1 MSRKRILIIHNPTSG
16 RRRVDFMSRV
26 AVALTDLGA
35 QVDIVVTD
43 HPGHGIELAARVE
56 PDSLDA
62 IVAAGG
68 DGTINEVLNGL
79 SAQVD
84 APPMGIIPL
93 GTANIL
99 ALELGIAGKPA
110 AIARILYDG
119 PVRNIYPGI
128 IKRKGQ
134 PDRLFAMMA
143 GIGLDARIVAGVS
156 STLKRFIGKGA
167 YIIEAAWQWL
177 RRRLPDYDLEIDK
190 VPYKAG
196 SVIITNGRLYAGHF
210 EIAPDADLGASGFKI
225 LLLKGSRGQL
235 LGNAI
240 AMSGNF
246 LARKKGVRMLDGTKI
261 VLAGPSGEPLQAD
274 GDLVA
279 QLPVTIEASIKPVK
293 VISYN

>member
-16 RRRVDFMSRV
+16 RRRVDFMSKV

-35 QVDIVVTD
+35 RVDIVVTD
-43 HPGHGIELAARVE
+43 HLGHGTELAARVE

-79 SAQVD
+79 YAQVD

-93 GTANIL
+93 GTANVL
-99 ALELGIAGKPA
+99 ALELGIAGKPTV
-110 AIARILYDG
+110 IARILYDG
-119 PVRNIYPGI
+119 PIRNIYPGI

-143 GIGLDARIVAGVS
+143 GVGLDARIVAGVS
-156 STLKRFIGKGA
+156 STLKRLIGKGA

-190 VPYKAG
+190 APYKAG
-196 SVIITNGRLYAGHF
+196 SVIITNGKLYAGRF
-210 EIAPDADLGASGFKI
+210 EIAPNADLGTYGFNI

-235 LGNAI
+235 LGNAV
-240 AMSGNF
+240 ALAGNF